1 MTQML
6 PVGNNPFSM
15 FKMPES
21 MVSDSAASNVSNTIV
36 VPKAADDKS
45 VDTLVKTQGGT
56 DNNEKANRKKIVVY
70 AAAAASIVAIGAGI
84 IYAVKNRKIPFLN
97 KGTPPSVKPATTS
110 NIVEEGVQSVA
121 EQLTNNLPV
130 TPPVIKPAA
139 TSNIV
144 EEGVQ
149 SVAEQLTNN
158 LPVTPTVVKPAAT
171 SNIVEEGVQS
181 VADVTA
187 KSPKPKDNKFKD
199 VGFVVIAFSAGL
211 ITKLFRNLSKSDS
224 VQAEKLKNKVIENEA
239 YIKDV
244 ELPFITQE
252 ANEYYSN
259 YKEDVLCAIDTMCL
273 RADDMKNEYNKAI
286 AIYSKLDSG
295 DYCEYWDDANT
306 KKIQATRNENG
317 VTKLELYSKDGNN
330 KRVINYSSIGKPLS
344 IERYKDGKLLLKC
357 RYKTSA
363 ETNKPYLSQ
372 MLIYTKGSNKASL
385 IAFDE
390 NGNPEFYLARNN
402 DGKLIKAFDID
413 SDTLDVKTIMLPG
426 DNGEDWLKKY
436 NFESDGN
443 LKSALIMPSN
453 DMPLRRYNFDDG
465 CAQSM
470 DLYNDIEKKPILHV
484 PFESKSQLEL
494 IEK

>member
-21 MVSDSAASNVSNTIV
+21 MVSDSAVSNVSNTTV

-121 EQLTNNLPV
+121 EQLTSNLPV
-130 TPPVIKPAA
+130 TPP
-139 TSNIV
+139 S
-144 EEGVQ
+144 
-149 SVAEQLTNN
+149 
-158 LPVTPTVVKPAAT
+158 VKPATT